1 MIKPQG
7 RSLQWVIIVGL
18 IGVLGLGGCSKKN
31 VMATSTGAE
40 SEDASAKRKGAGGQR
55 PGGPEMVDKGP
66 GMGEGLLGEGSGGTK
81 GAAGLRPDGSGESG
95 LSGRSTESLGPIGT
109 GPLQGF
115 NKGSRE
121 ERLGDTPPMMIA
133 KAEPQDL
140 ESRKTRDENR
150 RELADI
156 YFAFDK
162 WILSDEGKKNLSES
176 AGFLKQNPGAKIVIE
191 GYCDERGS
199 REYNLVLGEKRAKE
213 TRRYLADLGIQNPVS
228 VTSFGK
234 ERQVCTDRNESCYW
248 KNRRAHLLV
257 DAGK

>member
-1 MIKPQG
+1 MIKLNG
-7 RSLQWVIIVGL
+7 RSLQWVLIVGL
-18 IGVLGLGGCSKKN
+18 IGVLALGGCSKKN

-40 SEDASAKRKGAGGQR
+40 SEDASAKRKAPGGQR
-55 PGGPEMVDKGP
+55 SGGPDMTDKGP

>member
-1 MIKPQG
+1 MIKLNG
-7 RSLQWVIIVGL
+7 RSLQWVLIVGL
-18 IGVLGLGGCSKKN
+18 IGVLALGGCSKKN

-40 SEDASAKRKGAGGQR
+40 SEDASSKRKAPGGQR
-55 PGGPEMVDKGP
+55 SGGPDMTDKGP

>member
-1 MIKPQG
+1 MIKLNG
-7 RSLQWVIIVGL
+7 RSLQWVLIVGL
-18 IGVLGLGGCSKKN
+18 IGVLALGGCSKKN

-40 SEDASAKRKGAGGQR
+40 SEDASSKRKAPGGQR
-55 PGGPEMVDKGP
+55 SGGPDMTDKGP

-95 LSGRSTESLGPIGT
+95 LSGRSTESLGPIGA

>member
-1 MIKPQG
+1 MIKPNG
-7 RSLQWVIIVGL
+7 RSLQWVIILGL
-18 IGVLGLGGCSKKN
+18 IGVLALGGCSKKN

-40 SEDASAKRKGAGGQR
+40 SEDASAKRKGAGGQKS
-55 PGGPEMVDKGP
+55 GGPERMDKGP
-66 GMGEGLLGEGSGGTK
+66 GMGEGSLGEGSGGRTEPGTK
-81 GAAGLRPDGSGESG
+81 GGSGE
-95 LSGRSTESLGPIGT
+95 SGRSTESLGPIGT

-115 NKGSRE
+115 KKGPGE
-121 ERLGDTPPMMIA
+121 ESLGETPPMMIA

-140 ESRKTRDENR
+140 ESRKAREENR

-162 WILSDEGKKNLSES
+162 WVLSNEGKKNLAES
-176 AGFLKQNPGAKIVIE
+176 AEFLKQNPGTKLFIE

-228 VTSFGK
+228 VTSYGK
-234 ERQVCTDRNESCYW
+234 ERQVCTERNESCYW
-248 KNRRAHLLV
+248 KNRRAHLTV